1 MICRIASWI
10 NIKDM
15 ILGRDKLIEKE
26 VELSLFSTYYLVL
39 HKILSLFG
47 EVSTNTVVNIFKSL
61 FGKIA
66 SKT

>member
-1 MICRIASWI
+1 
-10 NIKDM
+10 M